1 MERNNRTTRGNSLNS
16 IQVNTKSFI
25 EAIEAIWLKG
35 KYKSSTTSK
44 TDVISNTCVAIVRSE
59 ELELLNGNDKT
70 ALSVIIPIEEQIS
83 VVEEML
89 IFDIEKL
96 MKYVKNMKCV
106 NLTLRFNQST
116 LEVKG
121 LVKTV
126 KLPRLLEHTNM
137 NLITMIMSFDYEHG
151 GKAIFGKTEL
161 PCQLSFNGNELKE
174 AVKFCSV
181 SGTATYT
188 IVHWGGNNEFKLMSS
203 SSSGTDTSEVNVS
216 LLSEN
221 DYDATVSFSAPLDK
235 FCIDSEMTILTGD
248 NLPVMLIGESRKMVV
263 APYVRSD

>member
-1 MERNNRTTRGNSLNS
+1 MERNSRTTRGNSLNS

-70 ALSVIIPIEEQIS
+70 ALSVIIPIPHQPSIKS
-83 VVEEML
+83 EMV

-96 MKYVKNMKCV
+96 MKYVKHIKCE
-106 NLTLRFNQST
+106 NLNIEIKQS
-116 LEVKG
+116 EIVIKG

-137 NLITMIMSFDYEHG
+137 NLITMIMSFNYEHG

-188 IVHWGGNNEFKLMSS
+188 IVHWGGNDEFKLMSS
-203 SSSGTDTSEVNVS
+203 SNSGTDTSEVNVS

>member
-1 MERNNRTTRGNSLNS
+1 MERHSRTTRGNSLNRV
-16 IQVNTKSFI
+16 QVNTKAFI
-25 EAIEAIWLKG
+25 EAVEAIWLKG

-44 TDVISNTCVAIVRSE
+44 TAVISNTCVAVIRSE
-59 ELELLNGNDKT
+59 SIELLNGNDKS
-70 ALSVIIPIEEQIS
+70 ALSVIIPAIGS
-83 VVEEML
+83 GNEMV

-96 MKYVKNMKCV
+96 MKYVKHIKCD
-106 NLTLRFNQST
+106 NLIIEIS
-116 LEVKG
+116 ESEIVIKG

-126 KLPRLLEHTNM
+126 KLPRLIEHTNM
-137 NLITMIMSFDYEHG
+137 NLITMIMSFNYEHG
-151 GKAIFGKTEL
+151 SKAIFGKTEL
-161 PCQLSFNGNELKE
+161 PCRISFNGNELKE

-188 IVHWGGNNEFKLMSS
+188 IQHWGGNDEFKLMSS
-203 SSSGTDTSEVNVS
+203 SNSSTDTSEVNVS

-221 DYDATVSFSAPLDK
+221 DCDATVSFSAPLDK

>member
-1 MERNNRTTRGNSLNS
+1 MERNNRTTRGNSLSN
-16 IQVNTKSFI
+16 IQVSTKSFI

-44 TDVISNTCVAIVRSE
+44 TAVISNTCVAIVRSE

-70 ALSVIIPIEEQIS
+70 ALSVKIPIAYQPTIK
-83 VVEEML
+83 EEMV

-96 MKYVKNMKCV
+96 MKYVKHIKCE
-106 NLTLRFNQST
+106 NLNIEIKES
-116 LEVKG
+116 EIVVKG

-137 NLITMIMSFDYEHG
+137 NLITMIMSFNYEHG

-161 PCQLSFNGNELKE
+161 PCHISFNGNELKE

-188 IVHWGGNNEFKLMSS
+188 IEHWGGANEFKLMSS
-203 SSSGTDTSEVNVS
+203 SGSGTDTSEVNVS

-221 DYDATVSFSAPLDK
+221 DTDATVSFSAPLDK
-235 FCIDSEMTILTGD
+235 FCIDGEMRILTGD
-248 NLPVMLIGESRKMVV
+248 NLPVMLIGENRKMVV